1 MNVDEAVLMDDV
13 RDEMETMYTG
23 TITNYNAMYV
33 ETILRS
39 LIQVHDTHIVLLS
52 LERVPY

>member
-23 TITNYNAMYV
+23 TITNYNATYV

-39 LIQVHDTHIVLLS
+39 LIQVHDTHIVLWS
-52 LERVPY
+52 LERAP